1 MPKGGQSGGGGGG
14 GGSKST
20 PMTQQ
25 AASRIQSS
33 TAKSHGGSVPTGSF
47 ASRVQRAAAKN
58 SK

>member
-1 MPKGGQSGGGGGG
+1 MPKGGKSGGGGGG
-14 GGSKST
+14 GKST

-33 TAKSHGGSVPTGSF
+33 TAKSHGGSVPPGSF
-47 ASRVQRAAAKN
+47 ASRAQGAAARN